1 MAVDFLDISGA
12 VKRYIQEVGIAWV
25 QALTAPT
32 AGHTH
37 FLARITLPE
46 TVAAIT
52 RRERGGHL
60 TIPDATS
67 ALADFYFDFT
77 NQYRIVEITVSLL
90 DQAAFLARNHAL
102 RGYDAVQLAAALVIR
117 SQVPALTL
125 VSADTDLNNAA
136 LALGLA
142 VENPNHHP

>member
-1 MAVDFLDISGA
+1 MAVYFLDTSGA
-12 VKRYIQEVGIAWV
+12 VKRHVQEVGTAWV
-25 QALTAPT
+25 QTLTTPS

-60 TIPDATS
+60 AAADATS
-67 ALADFYFDFT
+67 ALADFRFDFA
-77 NQYRIVEITVSLL
+77 NRYRIVEITASLL
-90 DQAAFLARNHAL
+90 DQAAFLARNHTL
-102 RGYDAVQLAAALVIR
+102 RGYDAVQLAAALAIR
-117 SQVPALTL
+117 SQVPTLTL
-125 VSADTDLNNAA
+125 ISADADLNGAA
-136 LALGLA
+136 QAVGLA